1 MNDSRRVVIPY
12 GDDDAVT
19 LDTGRLNLVGVLE
32 PIDIDGADS
41 AATILSNA
49 LENPIGSPALGDLKA
64 NGGGYLLVADDMTR
78 TTPVEAMIQ
87 RVLDELTSAGVAE
100 SEVEVLIATGTHR
113 PMTDAEIL
121 DRFGGDLASRVPI
134 ENHNFQTSPLV
145 DLGLTENG
153 TPISVNKKVLDADVV
168 IGMSSIVPHHIP
180 GYSGGSKIIQP
191 GVSGAPTT
199 ASTHLFSAVSERQL
213 LGMVESPVRQ
223 EMEEVAATAGLT
235 AILNTTLNARGEVV
249 DAFFGDPKAA
259 FRSGTESSKRIYGAP
274 APAGVDIVIAGSHPC
289 DLEFWQAHK
298 SLFPAA
304 QMVRPGGTIIVLTP
318 CPEGVAKTHAD
329 VLNYANQPYDRI
341 REIVDTG
348 GVSDPVGA
356 ANAVAWSRIRERADI
371 VLVSDGITPDECRA
385 LGFGSFDS
393 LDDALED
400 ALARLGS
407 AASVTV
413 MTHAPETLPI
423 FTG

>member
-1 MNDSRRVVIPY
+1 MIETHPASALVSK
-12 GDDDAVT
+12 T
-19 LDTGRLNLVGVLE
+19 LE
-32 PIDIDGADS
+32 A
-41 AATILSNA
+41 
-49 LENPIGSPALGDLKA
+49 IGG
-64 NGGGYLLVADDMTR
+64 LL
-78 TTPVEAMIQ
+78 
-87 RVLDELTSAGVAE
+87 
-100 SEVEVLIATGTHR
+100 
-113 PMTDAEIL
+113 
-121 DRFGGDLASRVPI
+121 
-134 ENHNFQTSPLV
+134 
-145 DLGLTENG
+145 
-153 TPISVNKKVLDADVV
+153 
-168 IGMSSIVPHHIP
+168 
-180 GYSGGSKIIQP
+180 
-191 GVSGAPTT
+191 
-199 ASTHLFSAVSERQL
+199 
-213 LGMVESPVRQ
+213 
-223 EMEEVAATAGLT
+223 
-235 AILNTTLNARGEVV
+235 
-249 DAFFGDPKAA
+249 GDPKAA